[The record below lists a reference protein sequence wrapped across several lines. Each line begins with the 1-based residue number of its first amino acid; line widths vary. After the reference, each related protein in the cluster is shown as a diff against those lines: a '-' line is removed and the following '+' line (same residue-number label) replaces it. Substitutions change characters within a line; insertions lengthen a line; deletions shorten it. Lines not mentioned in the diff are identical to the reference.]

1 MDEDVA
7 ITFLPHYRLCKR
19 LEEAVVSG
27 EAVEME
33 EEFRKLTLQIIGE
46 AFLSLPPEECDRVS
60 ATSGRSQS
68 TL

>member
-1 MDEDVA
+1 M
-7 ITFLPHYRLCKR
+7 R
-19 LEEAVVSG
+19 LEEAAVSG

-60 ATSGRSQS
+60 TTNS
-68 TL
+68 TLRSIWSMGAQSICSWTPTV